1 MEEAGTVSSVAQE
14 GEDHR
19 PSSSSCIQLAME
31 QLGIMGRLVWGEP
44 IGGENERVRGSMGA
58 LKEAVEGTGV

>member
-1 MEEAGTVSSVAQE
+1 MVSNMAQE
-14 GEDHR
+14 GEHHH

-44 IGGENERVRGSMGA
+44 IVGENEGVRGSMGA
-58 LKEAVEGTGV
+58 IKEPVEGTEV